1 MLESA
6 RQFPVCKLVRENQLT
21 LREGVYT
28 YRLLGKRM
36 VPYISQV
43 LVLVLVFISTRIS
56 SSSSRRSKRRRESS
70 GLSIPCSNTSH
81 NARARFSRCFS
92 VSSSSF
98 LPLPLPSLYT
108 TTTTLMMTAARQL
121 KIFLTP
127 VAGSYCTVVTVP
139 TLHCNRHQRH
149 FTS

>member
-21 LREGVYT
+21 LSEGVYT

-36 VPYISQV
+36 VAYISR
-43 LVLVLVFISTRIS
+43 VLVLVFISTRIS

-108 TTTTLMMTAARQL
+108 TTTTLMTTAARQL

-127 VAGSYCTVVTVP
+127 VAGSYCTAP